1 MAVTRKITTRYAL
14 SRLVRPLRVTARG
27 GFHFAPEPSSV
38 RRAPAGAFIWRHRP
52 SGSLGG
58 VFLYIQRSTSSKH
71 GHSSLALLAKN
82 PCKGT
87 EGVSKRTGGTSGKP
101 WKAAGTAKAVNRT
114 RAYDNTRCIVIL
126 PSPLLKTAL
135 LCRPLTTGT

>member
-1 MAVTRKITTRYAL
+1 MPLNPRRCDARRRGLLFGDTVLAEAWAV
-14 SRLVRPLRVTARG
+14 
-27 GFHFAPEPSSV
+27 F
-38 RRAPAGAFIWRHRP
+38 
-52 SGSLGG
+52 
-58 VFLYIQRSTSSKH
+58 FLYIQRSPSSKH